1 MKPNPRKVVE
11 LLPKVHEK
19 LSDAAHARR
28 AKMNQLGSILVDYAL
43 EHLDDAIGE
52 ADRLLAEYEG
62 LDGSGR
68 FEK

>member
-1 MKPNPRKVVE
+1 
-11 LLPKVHEK
+11 
-19 LSDAAHARR
+19 
-28 AKMNQLGSILVDYAL
+28 MNQLGSVLVAYAL

-62 LDGSGR
+62 LNGIGR